1 MDNRVYWI
9 WMQHALR
16 AGSTKPGRIFKRYG
30 SARAF
35 YESGRE
41 SWLLDGMF
49 TQRELEHLS
58 SFSLDQAQA
67 QLETV
72 LKLGQSVLCLD
83 DPAYPVLLREISS
96 PPCVLYYKGE
106 LPPADALCIAMVGTR
121 NASPDG
127 LAAAN
132 LLSYGLAEQGAVV
145 VSGGAVGIDSA
156 CHKGALRAGGTTVCV
171 LGCSIDYPYLMRNAS
186 LREAISH
193 NGVLLSEYPPQTPPF
208 SRSFP
213 IRNRILSGLSVGTVV
228 VEAAAKSG
236 TMITVNAALDQGRD
250 VFAVPGSV
258 MNAAA
263 QGVNRLIREGAK
275 PVTCAQDI
283 LDEYPGRLT
292 PVPHHPAEQE
302 NFNLPPAEQPKE
314 QRVKALPEEES
325 AVQES
330 IDLSELST
338 QGAALLS
345 AMEKEPRHIAE
356 LAKKAGLPV
365 SLALSAATELELLRL
380 ARSCSGGRYQKL

>member
-9 WMQHALR
+9 WIQHALR
-16 AGSTKPGRIFKRYG
+16 AGSTKPARIFKRYG
-30 SARAF
+30 SAREF

-49 TQRELEHLS
+49 TQRELEHLN

-67 QLETV
+67 QLETA

-83 DPAYPVLLREISS
+83 DPAYPILLREISS

-171 LGCSIDYPYLMRNAS
+171 LGCSMLQ
-186 LREAISH
+186 H
-193 NGVLLSEYPPQTPPF
+193 
-208 SRSFP
+208 
-213 IRNRILSGLSVGTVV
+213 
-228 VEAAAKSG
+228 
-236 TMITVNAALDQGRD
+236 
-250 VFAVPGSV
+250 
-258 MNAAA
+258 
-263 QGVNRLIREGAK
+263 
-275 PVTCAQDI
+275 
-283 LDEYPGRLT
+283 
-292 PVPHHPAEQE
+292 
-302 NFNLPPAEQPKE
+302 
-314 QRVKALPEEES
+314 
-325 AVQES
+325 
-330 IDLSELST
+330 
-338 QGAALLS
+338 
-345 AMEKEPRHIAE
+345 
-356 LAKKAGLPV
+356 
-365 SLALSAATELELLRL
+365 
-380 ARSCSGGRYQKL
+380 